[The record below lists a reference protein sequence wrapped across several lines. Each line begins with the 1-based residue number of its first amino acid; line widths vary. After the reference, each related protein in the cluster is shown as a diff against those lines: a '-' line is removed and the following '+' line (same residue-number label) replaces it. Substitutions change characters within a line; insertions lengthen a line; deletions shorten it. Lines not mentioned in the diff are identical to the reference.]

1 MRVNGA
7 EYRSAVAPMAELG
20 LLLEAR
26 AMHTGRSARNH
37 LLALAQTNGI
47 SRRRVDEVID
57 MVGLREVAG
66 KRVGG
71 FSLGMGQRLGVASA
85 LLGDPKVVVLDEP
98 VNGLDPEGVLWIR
111 NLLKALAADGRT
123 VFVSSHLMSEM
134 AQTATRLIVVGR
146 GRLIADTTVEEF
158 VAACLGQFGHRPHAR
173 GRPPAGPAAGAGRH
187 RHQRAGR
194 RPARSGP
201 ERGADRHRGLA
212 GSPARLRAGPAAG
225 LPGAGVHGAH
235 PGFGGV
241 PLRRHEPHFGGGGM
255 TTAIAQA
262 PTTSPAT
269 GQQALRVTQ
278 PRVLLSEW
286 TKFRS
291 LRSTVWTLLT
301 AVVLTIGIGALFS
314 AVTANQYHTFSAADK
329 ASFNP
334 ISTSL
339 NGILFSQLA
348 IGVLGVLLISG
359 EYSTGMIRSS
369 LTAVPRRLPVLWAK
383 LGVFAG
389 VAFAVM
395 LVTSFVSFFVGQA
408 LLSSHHLGV
417 SISAPN
423 ALRDVIGAALYVTVA
438 GIIGMTLGALM
449 RNTAAG
455 ISTMVAVF
463 FVLPPV
469 ADLLPVVVVV
479 ALRAVPALQRRGSA
493 VRGRERPGSPAGALD
508 RLRPPVRLRGRA
520 DRLRRLAA
528 AARRRLIRGDN

>member
-1 MRVNGA
+1 MTTLTYA
-7 EYRSAVAPMAELG
+7 AP
-20 LLLEAR
+20 
-26 AMHTGRSARNH
+26 
-37 LLALAQTNGI
+37 
-47 SRRRVDEVID
+47 
-57 MVGLREVAG
+57 
-66 KRVGG
+66 
-71 FSLGMGQRLGVASA
+71 
-85 LLGDPKVVVLDEP
+85 
-98 VNGLDPEGVLWIR
+98 
-111 NLLKALAADGRT
+111 
-123 VFVSSHLMSEM
+123 
-134 AQTATRLIVVGR
+134 TA
-146 GRLIADTTVEEF
+146 
-158 VAACLGQFGHRPHAR
+158 
-173 GRPPAGPAAGAGRH
+173 PAAG
-187 RHQRAGR
+187 
-194 RPARSGP
+194 
-201 ERGADRHRGLA
+201 
-212 GSPARLRAGPAAG
+212 
-225 LPGAGVHGAH
+225 
-235 PGFGGV
+235 
-241 PLRRHEPHFGGGGM
+241 
-255 TTAIAQA
+255 
-262 PTTSPAT
+262 
-269 GQQALRVTQ
+269 QQTLRVTQ

-291 LRSTVWTLLT
+291 LRSTMWTLLT

-314 AVTANQYHTFSAADK
+314 GVTASQYHTFSAADK

-334 ISTSL
+334 ITTSL

-438 GIIGMTLGALM
+438 GIIGMKLGALM

-469 ADLLPVVVVV
+469 AGLLPSSWSSHLVQYLPSNAGGVLYGG
-479 ALRAVPALQRRGSA
+479 ANGLAHPLAPWTGFGLLCAYAAVLIGLAA
-493 VRGRERPGSPAGALD
+493 W
-508 RLRPPVRLRGRA
+508 
-520 DRLRRLAA
+520 RLRRADA
-528 AARRRLIRGDN
+528 